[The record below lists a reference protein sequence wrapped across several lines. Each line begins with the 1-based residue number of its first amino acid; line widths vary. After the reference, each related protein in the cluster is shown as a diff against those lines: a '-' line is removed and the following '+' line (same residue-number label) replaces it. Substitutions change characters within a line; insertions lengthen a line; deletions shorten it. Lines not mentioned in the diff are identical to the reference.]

1 MTKYIV
7 LTGGPGSGKSTV
19 LEALRQFGYNCS
31 EEKGRKII
39 QQELEQSGR
48 ALPWQN
54 KLAFRDTML
63 DAELRAYESYQHH
76 DGLTF
81 FDRGI
86 IDIYG
91 YSRLED
97 IEVTSSLLSCCSS
110 HRYHSVFIF
119 PPWKEIYTNDAER
132 KQDFAEAQRTYESMQ
147 KAYHQFGYTVTQVPF
162 SSVAERVQFIL
173 RNVGQKT
180 PPPAKCTLQE

>member
-1 MTKYIV
+1 MTRYIV

-19 LEALRQFGYNCS
+19 LEALRQCGYQCS

-39 QQELEQSGR
+39 QQELNRSGH
-48 ALPWQN
+48 ALPWHD
-54 KLAFRDTML
+54 KLAFRDKML
-63 DAELRAYESYQHH
+63 NAELQAYKSFQHH
-76 DGLTF
+76 AGLTF

-91 YSRLED
+91 YSLLEN
-97 IEVTSSLLSCCSS
+97 IEVTSALLSCCSS

-119 PPWKEIYTNDAER
+119 PPWRAIYTNDAER

-147 KAYHQFGYTVTQVPF
+147 MAYLRFGYVLTQVPF
-162 SSVAERVQFIL
+162 SPVVERVQFIL
-173 RNVGQKT
+173 RELGQKQ
-180 PPPAKCTLQE
+180 L